1 MHSFSGIIR
10 SAAAAFVL
18 AAAFLVSCTPA
29 QQGASLALDIPEP
42 VVNNNKGSQFINISA
57 DGAWSMELDFGEDT
71 LRWARVKYSEGEGPQ
86 ANTLYW
92 EVNRGSEP
100 RTLTIILKAK
110 SGSASATFTQ
120 NAKLMGQIVTLKSD
134 PVSNWM
140 ELPEVNDPSRYFI
153 THDMTIGTRTM
164 RNYSLY
170 LDPDAKI
177 SVWVAYPL
185 NPTLSGGTNNRTD
198 AWALDPKVPREYQ
211 PVLMHRSF
219 SGYQRGHQLP
229 SRDRCVD
236 EDCNEATFYGTNMT
250 PQLGSLNTQAWE
262 ILEEKVR
269 DWSRNFDTL
278 YVVTGADIKG
288 STRTAADNDGKAI
301 TVPVGYF
308 KALLGYEKNASS
320 AKFPS
325 QVGGYIAIG
334 FYFEHRSYDSS
345 TYMRQSM
352 TIDELEAK
360 TGFNFFVN
368 LPDDIE
374 SRIES
379 TKSTWWK

>member
-1 MHSFSGIIR
+1 MHSFTGIIR

-18 AAAFLVSCTPA
+18 AAAFLVSCTVQ

-57 DGAWSMELDFGEDT
+57 DGPWTLELDFGEDT
-71 LRWARVKYSEGEGPQ
+71 LGWARVKYTEGEGSQ
-86 ANTLYW
+86 SNILYW
-92 EVNRGSEP
+92 DINRSEKP
-100 RTLTIILKAK
+100 RTLKMILTAK
-110 SGSASATFTQ
+110 SGSASAAFTQ
-120 NAKLMGQIVTLKSD
+120 NARVKEPDVTLHSD
-134 PVSNWM
+134 PVPNWM
-140 ELPEVNDPSRYFI
+140 ELPETGDPDRYFI
-153 THDMTIGTRTM
+153 THDMTVGARTM

-185 NPTLSGGTNNRTD
+185 NPTLSGGINNRTD
-198 AWALDPKVPREYQ
+198 AWGLDPKVPREYQ
-211 PVLMHRSF
+211 PVLMYRSF

-236 EDCNEATFYGTNMT
+236 EDCNKATFYGTNMT

-262 ILEEKVR
+262 TLEERVR
-269 DWSRNFDTL
+269 EWSRDFDTL
-278 YVVTGADIKG
+278 YVVTGADIIG
-288 STRTAADNDGKAI
+288 STKTAADNDGKAI

-345 TYMRQSM
+345 TYMQQSM
-352 TIDELEAK
+352 TIDALEAK